1 MNSLE
6 RILSM
11 LGQGR
16 GASEQSLPW
25 THALNIVAEF
35 TTLYN
40 ETTLKMTKFVFHVG
54 AVRCRFREHLEWC
67 TVLAD
72 ARLTEGVSKP
82 YI

>member
-1 MNSLE
+1 
-6 RILSM
+6 M

-54 AVRCRFREHLEWC
+54 AVRCRFREHLE
-67 TVLAD
+67 
-72 ARLTEGVSKP
+72 
-82 YI
+82 